1 MGVPVE
7 ETSDTTHEDT
17 DEPTVPRCEVPSK
30 TLAKAHVADAKAPR
44 QERAWS
50 L

>member
-1 MGVPVE
+1 MGVPVKKPLN
-7 ETSDTTHEDT
+7 TTHEDT

-44 QERAWS
+44 QERVWS